1 MLRLNIRH
9 ELPQIGMQ
17 INRGTLDRAAVV
29 KPQIHTNNRQ
39 AKSNQWITQS
49 EMDMNTHESQYITGK
64 RTMLELTRER
74 GQKGVSDARQST
86 SRHAQTAW
94 SRIDNGAKRGDDL
107 ASQFRSQLFRDAV
120 AETVFSLEWTKG
132 AEIQLVAESQIIG
145 EPDLG
150 DVTAEIQTAPS
161 ADIRTTQ
168 GGVRTYIENQGF
180 LRQWVTE
187 DYYDIY
193 A

>member
-17 INRGTLDRAAVV
+17 IRRGTLDRAAFV
-29 KPQIHTNNRQ
+29 KPQIHTNNQQ
-39 AKSNQWITQS
+39 ASSNQWITQPQT
-49 EMDMNTHESQYITGK
+49 DMNTHDSQYVTGK
-64 RTMLELTRER
+64 RTMLELARER

-86 SRHAQTAW
+86 SRHTQTAW
-94 SRIDNGAKRGDDL
+94 SRINNGAKKGDDL
-107 ASQFRSQLFRDAV
+107 KSQFRSQLFRDAV
-120 AETVFSLEWTKG
+120 AETVFTLQWTRG
-132 AEIQLVAESQIIG
+132 AEIYVAEPQVVG
-145 EPDLG
+145 EPDVG

-161 ADIRTTQ
+161 ADIQTTQ

>member
-17 INRGTLDRAAVV
+17 ITRGRLERAAVV
-29 KPQIHTNNRQ
+29 KPQIHTNNQQ
-39 AKSNQWITQS
+39 ASSNQWITQPQS
-49 EMDMNTHESQYITGK
+49 DINTHDSQYVTGK
-64 RTMLELTRER
+64 RTMLEFARER

-86 SRHAQTAW
+86 SRHTQTSW
-94 SRIDNGAKRGDDL
+94 SRIDNGAKKGDDI
-107 ASQFRSQLFRDAV
+107 ASQYKSQIFSDAV
-120 AETVFSLEWTKG
+120 AEMVFSLEWTHG
-132 AEIQLVAESQIIG
+132 AEIYVAESQITG
-145 EPDLG
+145 EPDVG

-161 ADIRTTQ
+161 AEIQTSQ
-168 GGVRTYIENQGF
+168 GGVRTYIENEGF

>member
-17 INRGTLDRAAVV
+17 IRRGTLDRAAFV
-29 KPQIHTNNRQ
+29 KPQIHTNNQQ
-39 AKSNQWITQS
+39 ASSNQWITQPQT
-49 EMDMNTHESQYITGK
+49 DINTHDSQYVTGK
-64 RTMLELTRER
+64 RTMLELARER

-86 SRHAQTAW
+86 SRHTQTAW
-94 SRIDNGAKRGDDL
+94 SRINNGAKKGDDL
-107 ASQFRSQLFRDAV
+107 KSQFRSQLFRDAV
-120 AETVFSLEWTKG
+120 AETVFNLQWTRG
-132 AEIQLVAESQIIG
+132 AEIYVAEPQVVG
-145 EPDLG
+145 EPDVG
-150 DVTAEIQTAPS
+150 DVTAEIQSTPS
-161 ADIRTTQ
+161 ADIQTTQ
-168 GGVRTYIENQGF
+168 GGVRTYIENEGF